1 MITSTLETARLVLRR
16 FRPTDLEPFWAIGPT
31 DFEVARWLTGLS
43 WPPLKSEAEAFV
55 QNACSADVESDSFPF
70 AIELSGAL
78 IGGVEVQKPGDLNEF
93 PELPTIGYWLSS
105 KTQGQG
111 YMLEACVAALHW
123 GFAREAC
130 GTFAAR
136 VFQAN
141 SPSQNLL
148 KKLGFKEAGR
158 CIRFSRSL
166 QKDIPNLIL
175 HLPKDR
181 FEALHGEASIV
192 MGAA

>member
-1 MITSTLETARLVLRR
+1 MIPSTLETARLALRR
-16 FRPTDLEPFWAIGPT
+16 FRLTDLEPFWAIGPT
-31 DFEVARWLTGLS
+31 DFDVTRWLTGLS
-43 WPPLKSEAEAFV
+43 WPPLKSEAHAFV
-55 QNACSADVESDSFPF
+55 QKACSADVESDSFPF
-70 AIELSGAL
+70 AIELNGAL

-93 PELPTIGYWLSS
+93 PELPTIGYWLGS
-105 KTQGQG
+105 KAQGQG

-136 VFQAN
+136 VFPN
-141 SPSQNLL
+141 SIPSQNLL

-158 CIRFSRSL
+158 CIRFSRPL

-175 HLPKDR
+175 HLPKGR
-181 FEALHGEASIV
+181 FEALHGEVSCV
-192 MGAA
+192 VGAA

>member
-1 MITSTLETARLVLRR
+1 MVTSTLETARLVLRR

-70 AIELSGAL
+70 AIELDGAL

-105 KTQGQG
+105 KAQGQG
-111 YMLEACVAALHW
+111 FMLEACVAALHW

-130 GTFAAR
+130 DTFAAR

-141 SPSQNLL
+141 ISSQNLL
-148 KKLGFKEAGR
+148 KKLGFKEAGS
-158 CIRFSRSL
+158 CIRFSKPL
-166 QKDIPNLIL
+166 KKDIPNLIL
-175 HLPKDR
+175 HLPRDR
-181 FEALHGEASIV
+181 FEAQRGEVSCV
-192 MGAA
+192 VGAA